1 MRNSFAGL
9 VGERGPSAPLVTG
22 LGVGLGERAWS
33 PASLFSPL
41 THEDTLEGV
50 TLRYQAQI
58 YLYITFRWDELT
70 EIYTPLNLNN
80 FGETRVGSTEPFSQ
94 QFLVI
99 PLHCAKSK

>member
-1 MRNSFAGL
+1 MTNL
-9 VGERGPSAPLVTG
+9 L
-22 LGVGLGERAWS
+22 LHYQL
-33 PASLFSPL
+33 SLACW
-41 THEDTLEGV
+41 
-50 TLRYQAQI
+50 YQAQI